1 MSGMGDLIGLGV
13 LVIVVAGGWTLL
25 QSGALNFNPSPIMT
39 PIQSFTPT
47 IPSTTSR
54 SSKSSVG
61 GGGGSQYSGGGGGSY
76 DTSGCNYSGYKGT
89 PGWYTAHG
97 HHHCT
102 KAQGV
107 SRGGDC
113 VCTDPKKCYGHSGTG
128 SQYCRQNPQCCV
140 PGPGECA
147 WWYSGDQKY
156 CSLCE
161 AGTAYKGHVGMTRG
175 C

>member
-54 SSKSSVG
+54 STKTSVG
-61 GGGGSQYSGGGGGSY
+61 GGSSEYSGGGGSSSY
-76 DTSGCNYSGYKGT
+76 STAGCNYSGYKGT
-89 PGWYTAHG
+89 PGWYTING
-97 HHHCT
+97 HHHCN
-102 KAQGV
+102 KGQSG
-107 SRGGDC
+107 C

-128 SQYCRQNPQCCV
+128 SQYCRQNPNCCV

-147 WWYSGDQKY
+147 YWYSGDKKY

-161 AGTAYKGHVGMTRG
+161 SGTVFTGHGSGATACG
-175 C
+175 